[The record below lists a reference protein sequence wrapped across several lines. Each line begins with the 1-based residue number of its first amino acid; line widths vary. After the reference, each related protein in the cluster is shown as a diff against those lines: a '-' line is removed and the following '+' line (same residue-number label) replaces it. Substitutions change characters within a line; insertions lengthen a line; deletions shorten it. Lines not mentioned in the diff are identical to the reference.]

1 MTTKFPELPEF
12 QGAKGDEAHFILD
25 KDPALKLLRDTF
37 LPFVYFHLP
46 TLKEM
51 DLSEVNTFLQT
62 FLSTLHQ
69 ANHETYPDY
78 VRDFGCEGGIGFIH
92 FPDGFVHDHCKAFY
106 YNNGHDVNSMGYQ
119 GLMFYNHSDQRSKT
133 YGILRIAKAFADWL
147 AIQRVPFGMHLR
159 MVDADG
165 DLQVID

>member
-1 MTTKFPELPEF
+1 MLPSFSGEH
-12 QGAKGDEAHFILD
+12 GDEAHFILD
-25 KDPALKLLRDTF
+25 RDPGVKLLRDTF

-62 FLSTLHQ
+62 FLSTLHK
-69 ANHETYPDY
+69 ANHDMYPDY
-78 VRDFGCEGGIGFIH
+78 IREFGFEGGIGFIH

-106 YNNGHDVNSMGYQ
+106 YNNGHTSNSMGYQ
-119 GLMFYNHSDQRSKT
+119 GFMFCNHSDQRSKT

-147 AIQRVPFGMHLR
+147 GVQGVPFDMHLR
-159 MVDADG
+159 MVDGDG
-165 DLQVID
+165 DVQVME